1 MALNLILHS
10 SIRGATSKCCR
21 YTGGEE
27 EDWSSR
33 MLALLGPRRRDL
45 PFLSVQPLLYLR
57 APSLFVDTT
66 HIVALSHACS
76 AVSFLFFLLIRS
88 LSSLLNI

>member
-1 MALNLILHS
+1 
-10 SIRGATSKCCR
+10 
-21 YTGGEE
+21 
-27 EDWSSR
+27 

-66 HIVALSHACS
+66 HTVALSHACS
-76 AVSFLFFLLIRS
+76 AVSFLFSFNQKPIITSQHLNHLLLDLFSANGELERVKMRAAYDVI
-88 LSSLLNI
+88 